1 MGKIFIRERR
11 RVGRGEGKPRLVVTA
26 TEGLDLKLYTIHL
39 RKTELDALAEAVG
52 AEIVYLPRGEQGEE
66 GEADWREGGGG
77 GKRRRRRQRD

>member
-39 RKTELDALAEAVG
+39 RKTELDALAEEVG
-52 AEIVYLPRGEQGEE
+52 AEIVYLPRGEE
-66 GEADWREGGGG
+66 GETDWREGGGG